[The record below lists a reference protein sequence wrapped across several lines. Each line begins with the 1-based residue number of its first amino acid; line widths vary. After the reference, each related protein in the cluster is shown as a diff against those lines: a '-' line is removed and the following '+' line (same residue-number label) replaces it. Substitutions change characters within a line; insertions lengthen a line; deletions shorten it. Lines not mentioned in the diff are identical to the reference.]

1 MAKRKPKPLAGR
13 GSEQRLRPEPPHTPP
28 SLLRKIL
35 AKTWKGIVS
44 VGVLVTLTGL
54 FSLLPKVSVSAAQLL
69 DPQAP
74 FSAPFII
81 SNDGYLSIHDITF
94 RCVVKYVEHKDGGR
108 VIVSPHGITSGQV
121 IATID
126 PGEKS
131 TVACPFPFFS
141 QSPIIG
147 ADVEFVLKYRP
158 DFVFWHREKRS
169 RFGLAK
175 DKDGQFHWFPR
186 STSE

>member
-1 MAKRKPKPLAGR
+1 MHK
-13 GSEQRLRPEPPHTPP
+13 GSKQQLQLEPVHTP
-28 SLLRKIL
+28 SLARRIVT
-35 AKTWKGIVS
+35 KTWKGIVS

-54 FSLLPKVSVSAAQLL
+54 LSLLPKVSVSAARLL

-74 FSAPFII
+74 FSAPFVI
-81 SNDGYLSIHDITF
+81 SNDGYLPVHDITF
-94 RCVVKYVEHKDGGR
+94 RCVVRYVEHADRGR

-121 IATID
+121 IAVID
-126 PGEKS
+126 PTEKS

-147 ADVEFVLKYRP
+147 ADIEFVLKYRP
-158 DFVFWHREKRS
+158 DWLFWHREKRF

-175 DKDGQFHWFPR
+175 DKDNQFHWFPR